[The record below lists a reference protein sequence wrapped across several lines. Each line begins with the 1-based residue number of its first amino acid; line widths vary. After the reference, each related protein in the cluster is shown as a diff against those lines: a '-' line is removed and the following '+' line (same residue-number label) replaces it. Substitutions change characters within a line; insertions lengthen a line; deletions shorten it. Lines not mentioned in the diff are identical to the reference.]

1 MNWPH
6 LHAVQLYEEVLFPVC
21 SPALAEGDPP
31 LRVPADIARH
41 TLLHL
46 DYRDDWRKWLRA
58 AGVEDAVLD
67 RGAVMNQINLAI
79 DAAVGGQGIALART
93 ALAARDLLDG
103 RLVRPFGPNLAVSY
117 GYYVVCPKRYAEET
131 KIAIFRDWMLAE
143 VAAER
148 EALGAL
154 LQLSDR

>member
-1 MNWPH
+1 M
-6 LHAVQLYEEVLFPVC
+6 QLYEEVLFPVC